1 MKSLLDTTSD
11 VGIRFRVKQLRALNA
26 ARWGKTNAPRVLA
39 HMIDVL
45 ESPLKDAGANEPSGI
60 KRSLRIAALRW
71 AYLQG
76 RPCEVE
82 SELAVPQELTPA
94 ELEKAW
100 EGLPQAWYTAADRFV
115 ARARSASPL
124 PPHPMFGPLANEEWG
139 RIVYLHT
146 DYHLRQLG
154 V

>member
-1 MKSLLDTTSD
+1 VKSLLDTTAD
-11 VGIRFRVKQLRALNA
+11 VGIRFRVKQLRPLSA
-26 ARWGKTNAPRVLA
+26 ARWGNTNAPRVLA
-39 HMIDVL
+39 HMIELLDA
-45 ESPLKDAGANEPSGI
+45 PLKEAAAKEPGGLR
-60 KRSLRIAALRW
+60 KPLRIAAFRW

-82 SELAVPQELTPA
+82 SELACPQELTPA

-100 EGLPQAWYTAADRFV
+100 EGLTPAWYAACDRFV
-115 ARARSASPL
+115 ARARGAAPL

>member
-1 MKSLLDTTSD
+1 VKTLLDTTAD
-11 VGIRFRVKQLRALNA
+11 VGIRFRVKQLRALNSP
-26 ARWGKTNAPRVLA
+26 RWGNTNAPRVLA
-39 HMIDVL
+39 HMIEVL
-45 ESPLKDAGANEPSGI
+45 ESPLQDSKAREAGGLRKP
-60 KRSLRIAALRW
+60 LRIAALRW

-82 SELAVPQELTPA
+82 SQLVVPQELTPA
-94 ELEKAW
+94 DLEKEW
-100 EGLPQAWYTAADRFV
+100 EGLPQAWYAAADRFV
-115 ARARSASPL
+115 ARVRSRAPL
-124 PPHPMFGPLANEEWG
+124 PAHPMFGPLAHEEWG